1 MSPRR
6 VRGVCVE
13 CVEPARA
20 RGRCWTHYRLWR
32 AATPEEQRER
42 IPDGALV
49 AGQVAAMLGITTASL
64 TRRIARG
71 QHRPDGRTSGRSWWW
86 PATVAG
92 WGLHRPSAD
101 ALVVTEVAA
110 RLGVSTSQ
118 VHRLAQNRALPAGGR
133 HGGRGAFWWDRAAV
147 EQYERQQ
154 PGDVLWTSDLAQRLG
169 VSRETVR
176 RLAQTS
182 LRPDGVHRGRR
193 WWLPSRIDALYP
205 PPQRGSSA
213 RRSDGG
219 RPDRSCT
226 SPDA

>member
-118 VHRLAQNRALPAGGR
+118 VHRLAQNPGPAGRRAARWPRGVLVGPRRRGAVRATAARGRVVDVGSGATARCVAGDGPPPRPNLSPPGRRPPGTPVVAAQPHRRPLPASTAGLIG
-133 HGGRGAFWWDRAAV
+133 
-147 EQYERQQ
+147 E
-154 PGDVLWTSDLAQRLG
+154 TQR
-169 VSRETVR
+169 
-176 RLAQTS
+176 
-182 LRPDGVHRGRR
+182 
-193 WWLPSRIDALYP
+193 
-205 PPQRGSSA
+205 
-213 RRSDGG
+213 RRS
-219 RPDRSCT
+219 T
-226 SPDA
+226 